1 MDVAEAIAPPEGGE
15 AGTRIGMKEKLA
27 YFSVNIGNIPI
38 MTLIGSFLLIFYTD
52 VAGLDPAAVA
62 TMFIITRVLDGLNDP
77 IMGYIVDHLP
87 NTRWGRF
94 RPYIVIGTAICGLNY
109 ILLWLGPSMATYNKL
124 AIAYVSYFLIGISFD
139 LMDVP
144 LNSLIPVMSANEKE
158 RGSLAVI
165 KSLGYGIGGILFTIP
180 IVPFVLAFP
189 TQQLGYHAVIL
200 IAVAFTIGFSA
211 IGTAGIKERIKP
223 VTKERYK
230 AKDLLKIFSL
240 TPVLGLFFTSLLGSI
255 AGASTGASAMYYF
268 TYVVGDASLF
278 STFAIIT
285 VLLGGVGF
293 LIAIYLIR
301 KIGNK
306 SIWIYGTI
314 FTIIPV
320 IPVLFIPPSETWWAL
335 FFLGMSR
342 IGASFAGV
350 VNYAMQADLM
360 DYIEWRRGFRS
371 EGAIA
376 STFSFIV
383 KAGMGI
389 GAAIPGYIFAA
400 TGYVPDL
407 HPQAPLAILG
417 INVAFIGFPLILTIL
432 SVVCMLFLY
441 PITKTASKQI
451 QADLAKKR
459 EGARSVPGA

>member
-1 MDVAEAIAPPEGGE
+1 MDDIEISKLCESGE
-15 AGTRIGMKEKLA
+15 AGGRIGMKEKLA

-38 MTLIGSFLLIFYTD
+38 MTLISSFLLIFYTD
-52 VAGLDPAAVA
+52 IAGLDPASVA
-62 TMFIITRVLDGLNDP
+62 TMFIVTRVLDGINDP
-77 IMGYIVDHLP
+77 LMGYIVDHLP
-87 NTRWGRF
+87 NTKWGRF
-94 RPYIVIGTAICGLNY
+94 RPYIVIGTIICGLNY
-109 ILLWLGPSMATYNKL
+109 LLLWLGPSMATSNKL
-124 AIAYVSYFLIGISFD
+124 AIAYVSYILIGITFD

-158 RGSLAVI
+158 RGTLAVI
-165 KSLGYGIGGILFTIP
+165 KSLGYGIGGVLFTIP
-180 IVPFVLAFP
+180 IVPLVLAFP
-189 TQQLGYHAVIL
+189 TQQLGYHAVII

-211 IGTAGIKERIKP
+211 IGTAGIKERVKP
-223 VTKERYK
+223 AIKERYNV
-230 AKDLLKIFSL
+230 KDFFKIFAL

-255 AGASTGASAMYYF
+255 AGASTSASAMYYF
-268 TYVVGDASLF
+268 TYVVENSSLF
-278 STFAIIT
+278 PIFAIIT
-285 VLLGGVGF
+285 VLFGGVGF
-293 LIAIYLIR
+293 FLAIYLIR
-301 KIGNK
+301 KLGNK
-306 SIWIYGTI
+306 SIWLYGTI

-320 IPVLFIPPSETWWAL
+320 IPVLFIPPAETWWAL
-335 FFLGMSR
+335 FFLGVSR
-342 IGASFAGV
+342 IGAGFAGV

-360 DYIEWRRGFRS
+360 DYVEWKRGFRS

-417 INVAFIGFPLILTIL
+417 INVAFIGFPLVLTIV
-432 SVVCMLFLY
+432 SVFCMLFLY
-441 PITKTASKQI
+441 PITKTVSKQV

-459 EGARSVPGA
+459 EGARNVSFS